1 LNFEQRK
8 RLDTLGRMK
17 ANGIVVD
24 HVSEVTDELVE
35 VMAQLLAQLSST
47 AAALGRADLEEI
59 VASPSSIFLVARL
72 ASRDDAIVGM
82 TTLITYRIPSGPH
95 AVIEDVVVD
104 ESARGHG
111 VGAALVS
118 EAVRLAREWGALHVN
133 LTSRSSREA
142 ANRLYTRAGFVKR
155 ETNVYRLNLR

>member
-1 LNFEQRK
+1 MNFEQRK

-72 ASRDDAIVGM
+72 ASRDDAIEIG
-82 TTLITYRIPSGPH
+82 R
-95 AVIEDVVVD
+95 A
-104 ESARGHG
+104 
-111 VGAALVS
+111 
-118 EAVRLAREWGALHVN
+118 HV
-133 LTSRSSREA
+133 
-142 ANRLYTRAGFVKR
+142 
-155 ETNVYRLNLR
+155 

>member
-1 LNFEQRK
+1 
-8 RLDTLGRMK
+8 MK
-17 ANGIVVD
+17 ANGILVD

-59 VASPSSIFLVARL
+59 VASPCSMLLVARL

-82 TTLITYRIPSGPH
+82 TTLITYWIPSGPH

-104 ESARGHG
+104 DVCPGPRCRRSIGLRSRPARPR
-111 VGAALVS
+111 VGCPSRQPDV
-118 EAVRLAREWGALHVN
+118 AVVEGGREP
-133 LTSRSSREA
+133 
-142 ANRLYTRAGFVKR
+142 FVHEGWFR
-155 ETNVYRLNLR
+155 ETRDERLPAELEMIDFVA